1 MEIIKRE
8 LDWSGQPVEGIP
20 PEYDYE
26 KIECKWQ
33 GVRDYCKYV
42 KRGHGRT
49 NHLCCIDIRAGRMD
63 RSYALKLAQKYDGK
77 RPASLDIFLKM
88 LDISEDEFVSFLQK
102 NRVDDWGFD
111 QSKVKKGKPLPD
123 MKLWSKEF

>member
-1 MEIIKRE
+1 
-8 LDWSGQPVEGIP
+8 
-20 PEYDYE
+20 
-26 KIECKWQ
+26 
-33 GVRDYCKYV
+33 
-42 KRGHGRT
+42 
-49 NHLCCIDIRAGRMD
+49 MD

-88 LDISEDEFVSFLQK
+88 LDISENEFVSFLQK

-111 QSKVKKGKPLPD
+111 RSKVKKGKPLPD